1 MWLEHCNCFLSIHW
15 NSSSISYCRC
25 IFFLLF
31 CLVYLVTCLFS
42 IPNLTFE
49 SASFFFLP
57 SIDCF
62 SMYSLCSPLPQA
74 QIIASWCDLFKKWY
88 IQQYVCTLRII
99 DRRAGEVV
107 APLQITDLR
116 KPLVWTFCPALIY
129 GAPPGRRV
137 GLVGRISR
145 LLGWIWVTKKL
156 WSNTRVFK
164 GVIEAKSHLWTHFCG
179 RLMFQPRN
187 FSIWT

>member
-1 MWLEHCNCFLSIHW
+1 MHLFSAFLS
-15 NSSSISYCRC
+15 C
-25 IFFLLF
+25 IFGNLF
-31 CLVYLVTCLFS
+31 VLYSKSYFWICLF
-42 IPNLTFE
+42 
-49 SASFFFLP
+49 FFFLP

-129 GAPPGRRV
+129 GAPAGRRV
-137 GLVGRISR
+137 GLVARISR
-145 LLGWIWVTKKL
+145 SIGLDMSYQKTLKQYTSFQRCNRSQVSFVNSLLRSLNVST
-156 WSNTRVFK
+156 
-164 GVIEAKSHLWTHFCG
+164 
-179 RLMFQPRN
+179 
-187 FSIWT
+187 